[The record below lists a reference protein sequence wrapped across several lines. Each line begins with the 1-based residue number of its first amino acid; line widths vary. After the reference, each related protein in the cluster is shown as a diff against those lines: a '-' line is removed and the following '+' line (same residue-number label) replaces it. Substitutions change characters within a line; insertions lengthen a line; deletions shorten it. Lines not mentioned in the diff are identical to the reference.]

1 VGAISVITG
10 AAWALSASWLTYS
23 LAAAF
28 TTVAVIT
35 IVMPRLSFWL
45 AAMAMTAL
53 AGWDFIQVSVT
64 PLSPPSS
71 FATR

>member
-1 VGAISVITG
+1 
-10 AAWALSASWLTYS
+10 
-23 LAAAF
+23 
-28 TTVAVIT
+28 
-35 IVMPRLSFWL
+35 
-45 AAMAMTAL
+45 MTAL